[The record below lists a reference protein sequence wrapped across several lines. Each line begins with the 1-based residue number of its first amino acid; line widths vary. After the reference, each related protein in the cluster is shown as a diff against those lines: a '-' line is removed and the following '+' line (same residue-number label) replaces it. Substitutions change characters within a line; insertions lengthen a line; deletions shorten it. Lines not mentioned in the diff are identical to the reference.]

1 MTYNGKEVPW
11 QQENIIFPF
20 LPKKHIKSFTDK
32 GKVFM
37 SKQVPLLINAVV
49 KNQEDDSSQMGG
61 STSEN
66 EVIKIMFKHGD
77 DLRQDNLVL

>member
-1 MTYNGKEVPW
+1 
-11 QQENIIFPF
+11 
-20 LPKKHIKSFTDK
+20 
-32 GKVFM
+32 M